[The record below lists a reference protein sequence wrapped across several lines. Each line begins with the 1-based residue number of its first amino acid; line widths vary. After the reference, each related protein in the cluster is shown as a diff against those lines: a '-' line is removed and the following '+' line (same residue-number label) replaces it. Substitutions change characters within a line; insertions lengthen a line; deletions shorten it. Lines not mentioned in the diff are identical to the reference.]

1 MIALPLGIQHGSAR
15 SQPIL
20 GDVGV
25 DSPPDLLT
33 RRCTVHWSEL
43 GVSVDHCLPGKLPD
57 GTTIRQDLIRA
68 VCRTGLEDL
77 DLLLLKVSLRHS
89 G

>member
-1 MIALPLGIQHGSAR
+1 MSTSATSREMQFCVIISHCLHSLVDRAAVGHLQHGSAR
-15 SQPIL
+15 SQQVL

-43 GVSVDHCLPGKLPD
+43 GSVWIIVFLVSFPMAQRFAR
-57 GTTIRQDLIRA
+57 I
-68 VCRTGLEDL
+68 
-77 DLLLLKVSLRHS
+77 
-89 G
+89 